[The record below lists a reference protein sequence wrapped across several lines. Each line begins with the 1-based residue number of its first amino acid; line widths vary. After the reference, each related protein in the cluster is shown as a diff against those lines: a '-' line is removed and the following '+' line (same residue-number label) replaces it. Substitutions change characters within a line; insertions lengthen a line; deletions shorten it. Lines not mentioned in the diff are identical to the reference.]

1 MREYGIVYL
10 KFEPHTKLFFDSFA
24 IHSVR
29 RQINYWRI
37 SIQVV
42 GTALY
47 YLLQCLKRLRMV
59 IRKL

>member
-10 KFEPHTKLFFDSFA
+10 NPIQSFFDSFA

-29 RQINYWRI
+29 RQMNHWRI